1 MDLGATLCS
10 RTIPR
15 CEACPI
21 NSKCGAFKEDD
32 VETYPGKKPKKIK
45 PIRSTRFFL
54 FYDDSGGILIE
65 QRKSEGV
72 WQGLWGGLQ
81 RETQTDLNEVLSEIG
96 ISPQRILS
104 IEFGDKF
111 RHTFSH
117 YHLDIEPVFVSVKRE
132 LDKFKSTSLIWT
144 SLESLLNKQ
153 ELGISRADQLVFES
167 LNKPA
172 EK

>member
-1 MDLGATLCS
+1 MTL
-10 RTIPR
+10 
-15 CEACPI
+15 
-21 NSKCGAFKEDD
+21 
-32 VETYPGKKPKKIK
+32 K
-45 PIRSTRFFL
+45 PILERNQKKSNLFDPTRFFI

-65 QRKSEGV
+65 QRKSKGV
-72 WQGLWGGLQ
+72 WQGLWGALQ
-81 RETQTDLNEVLSEIG
+81 RETKTGPNEVLSKIG
-96 ISPQRILS
+96 ISPQKILS

-117 YHLDIEPVFVSVKRE
+117 YHLDIEPVFISVKHE
-132 LDKFKSTSLIWT
+132 LDEFKSASLIWT